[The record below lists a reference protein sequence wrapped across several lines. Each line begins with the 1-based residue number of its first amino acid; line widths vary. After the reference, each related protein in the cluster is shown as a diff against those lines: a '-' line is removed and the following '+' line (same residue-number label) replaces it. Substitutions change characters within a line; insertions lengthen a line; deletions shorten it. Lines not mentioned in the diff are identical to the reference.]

1 MIIPGTPDEIH
12 CHSPSITEKLK
23 KWIAMKHSKKRFL
36 NLPEYPGG
44 KEAFK
49 AYIKSNL
56 KYPEEALRRKIEGIV
71 HLKAEIDDNGH
82 VGNVVVEKG
91 LGAGCDEEAVRLI
104 KNVRFGGV
112 KNRGVRVKNR
122 KKFRVEFKLPPEKRK
137 IVYQMKKPRQKPSQE
152 PDKSQP
158 ETYTYHVQLKN

>member
-1 MIIPGTPDEIH
+1 
-12 CHSPSITEKLK
+12 
-23 KWIAMKHSKKRFL
+23 MKHSKKKFL

-56 KYPEEALRRKIEGIV
+56 KYPEEALRQKVEGIV

-82 VGNVVVEKG
+82 VGDVVVEKG

-104 KNVRFGGV
+104 KNIRFGGV

-122 KKFRVEFKLPPEKRK
+122 KKFRIEFKLPPESPPGRE
-137 IVYQMKKPRQKPSQE
+137 IVYQMKKPRQKSQKK

-158 ETYTYHVQLKN
+158 ATYTYQVHIKNRP